1 MTVSRRTPFDK
12 PGFCVTGVASPGHAS
27 PVRIAQAAAVSLA
40 LCCTSLGA
48 ARAAAWTLENDQLA
62 VSISTRCGGI
72 QSVLRKGSGQRYRNP
87 AEVADALWLRV
98 PVGAWDG
105 HGLAG
110 CASERIR
117 KLRSTG
123 DSIALQLK
131 SFETSEGDFP
141 IEAVI
146 RYRLEG
152 DNVVA
157 SLTLVN
163 RGESAIDEVAFPGL
177 RTEPAATADETL
189 YLASGPVPLQA
200 LFSPNRVR
208 HHHDPFQR
216 LDPTDYRG
224 WFHADPNVP
233 AKAFGYPGFSSMHTA
248 WISYHADGGYLGW
261 DVRDR
266 KAQTQHFVID
276 RNLERDTHDVSANR
290 WNYRMSWHWHPRIKP
305 GGSWE
310 SPEVYLKFGSGD
322 WHGIARQHRE
332 WLDTWVK
339 KPDPPDA
346 FKASLGWISHGITS
360 FEEIPELAR
369 RGVEVGAPYF
379 IVYGWFGYGMQHLS
393 YDYYPRAMLG
403 GETSLRANLLQ
414 ARELGAY
421 PLAWFNPTTTVASTR
436 EHLRYGKDWVI
447 VDRWGGVQVD
457 GRWSLFGPDRPQIT
471 DDATIDLNFDMGT
484 PVSRFIVS
492 EVRRLIEDYG
502 FSGFEFDQAGKNYVS
517 YSPHSDHAPELGYS
531 EGMRAIY
538 TGAMEIVRAGD
549 PNGVILGEGIS
560 DFMNQYVDSSWL
572 FEGGEDFPGGD
583 RADWVAKATF
593 TRYSLPWVTFPA
605 RAEPDDPGHA
615 NAAFLLNAPLDIF
628 ADALFAGSG
637 AEPEFARHLRRLHGL
652 KQRTYP
658 FLYGGTFSDT
668 EGFELKTSNDT
679 MVLAKSYLEPCRS
692 TVVVINRGE
701 QPEQAELIFPAA
713 PESATLTHFRLD
725 AGETRAEAGTLR
737 LHLRLRAFDVSVVV
751 LDRCGEG
758 A

>member
-1 MTVSRRTPFDK
+1 VKHRTPFNK
-12 PGFCVTGVASPGHAS
+12 TGTCVTGVSSQRHLGTA
-27 PVRIAQAAAVSLA
+27 RLAQRVVASLA
-40 LCCTSLGA
+40 LCGSPLGA
-48 ARAAAWTLENDQLA
+48 TPAAAWTLENNQLA

-72 QSVLRKGSGQRYRNP
+72 ESVLRKASGQRYRNP

-105 HGLAG
+105 HGVAG
-110 CASERIR
+110 CAADRTR
-117 KLRSTG
+117 KVRGTD

-131 SFETSEGDFP
+131 SFETTAGTFP
-141 IEAVI
+141 IEAEI

-163 RGESAIDEVAFPGL
+163 HGERAIDEVAFPGL
-177 RTEPAATADETL
+177 RAEPAAEADETL
-189 YLASGPVPLQA
+189 FLASGPVPLQA
-200 LFSPNRVR
+200 LFSTNRVR

-233 AKAFGYPGFSSMHTA
+233 AKAFGYPGFSSMHTT
-248 WISYHADGGYLGW
+248 WISYQADGGYLGW

-266 KAQTQHFVID
+266 QAQTQHFVIERD
-276 RNLERDTHDVSANR
+276 LERDTHEVSANR
-290 WNYRMSWHWHPRIKP
+290 WTYRMSWRWHPRIET
-305 GGSWE
+305 GSSWD

-332 WLDTWVK
+332 WLDSWVN
-339 KPDPPDA
+339 KPSPPEA

-360 FEEIPELAR
+360 FDEIPELAR

-403 GETSLRANLLQ
+403 GEALLRANLLL

-421 PLAWFNPTTTVASTR
+421 PLAWYNPTTTVASTR

-502 FSGFEFDQAGKNYVS
+502 FSGFEFDQAGKNYLS
-517 YSPHSDHAPELGYS
+517 YSPHNDYPAELGYS

-572 FEGGEDFPGGD
+572 FEGGEDFPGS
-583 RADWVAKATF
+583 RSDWVAKATF
-593 TRYSLPWVTFPA
+593 TRYSLPWITFPA
-605 RAEPDDPGHA
+605 RAAPDDPGHA

-628 ADALFAGSG
+628 ADAIFAESG

-652 KQRTYP
+652 KQKTYP
-658 FLYGGTFSDT
+658 FLYDGAFSDT
-668 EGFELKTSNDT
+668 EGFELETSNDAAV
-679 MVLAKSYLEPCRS
+679 MAKSYLEPCRS
-692 TVVVINRGE
+692 TVVVINRGD
-701 QPEQAELIFPAA
+701 QPEQAEVKFLVA
-713 PESATLTHFRLD
+713 PESATLTHYRLD
-725 AGETRAEAGTLR
+725 AGETRAEAGAAGLDF
-737 LHLRLRAFDVSVVV
+737 RLRAFDVSVLV
-751 LDRCGEG
+751 LDGCGEG
-758 A
+758 V